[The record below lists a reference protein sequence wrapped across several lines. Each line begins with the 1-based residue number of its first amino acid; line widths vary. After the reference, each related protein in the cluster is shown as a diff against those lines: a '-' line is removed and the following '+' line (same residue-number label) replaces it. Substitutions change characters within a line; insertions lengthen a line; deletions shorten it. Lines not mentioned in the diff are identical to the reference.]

1 MQVSS
6 RSLTSSP
13 SPLGTTR
20 ISRVGKHVLAIAN
33 FSCTPELLLRF
44 ESNESCFDATPK
56 TARGTRA
63 LPTILIRDIR
73 AIHGFLNANMIDTSE
88 SIEKRIERLHSGG
101 IIDMH
106 FDLPM
111 DLYEKR
117 DREDVLER
125 EFLPEFETGNLSVVG
140 AAIYIEDRYVPNASL
155 RVALDQIA
163 QLYAETERCRRFAIC
178 KSYREIQD
186 ARETGRIALLITMEG
201 VEPLGT
207 DLNQLRVFYELGVRS
222 IGLTHARTN
231 AAGHG
236 GIFAPSG
243 SPREGLTV
251 FGQDVVRECEA
262 LGIIIDLAH
271 INPAGFEEILS
282 IATKPPIVSH
292 TNARRYYDIE
302 RNISDEQIKMI
313 GERRG
318 VIGINSVLV
327 SPKQNEST
335 LDRYIDH
342 IEHVAGLIGI
352 DSVGTGFDFFEFIW
366 RQWPES
372 AKQEL
377 ANRLTRPHFIPDLVN
392 HSHARN
398 LTRKLIERGFSD
410 ADIEK
415 ILRGNWLRILQQLL
429 R

>member
-1 MQVSS
+1 MSAGTESS
-6 RSLTSSP
+6 
-13 SPLGTTR
+13 
-20 ISRVGKHVLAIAN
+20 IA
-33 FSCTPELLLRF
+33 
-44 ESNESCFDATPK
+44 D
-56 TARGTRA
+56 
-63 LPTILIRDIR
+63 
-73 AIHGFLNANMIDTSE
+73 
-88 SIEKRIERLHSGG
+88 RIERLQAGG

-117 DREDVLER
+117 ERRNVLET
-125 EFLPEFETGNLSVVG
+125 EFLPEFQAGNISVAG
-140 AAIYIEDRYVPNASL
+140 AAIYIEDRYLPQNGL

-163 QLYAETERCRRFAIC
+163 RLYAETAASERFAIC
-178 KSYREIQD
+178 KSYREVQA
-186 ARETGRIALLITMEG
+186 AREMGKIGFVITMEG

-236 GIFAPSG
+236 GVFAVSG
-243 SPREGLTV
+243 SSTEGLTA
-251 FGQDVVRECEA
+251 FGREVVQECET
-262 LGIIIDLAH
+262 LGVIIDLAH

-282 IATKPPIVSH
+282 ITTKPPIVSH
-292 TNARRYYDIE
+292 TNVRRYYDIE

-318 VIGINSVLV
+318 VIGANSILV
-327 SPKQNEST
+327 SPRKEEST
-335 LDRYIDH
+335 LDRYVDH
-342 IEHVAGLIGI
+342 IEHLANLSSIDSIGI
-352 DSVGTGFDFFEFIW
+352 GFDFFEFIY

-372 AKQEL
+372 RQKEL
-377 ANRLTRPHFIPDLVN
+377 AAKFAEPHFIPDLRN

-398 LTRKLIERGFSD
+398 LTGKLIERGFSD

-415 ILRGNWLRILQQLL
+415 ILRGNWLRIFEEVL
-429 R
+429 